1 MHHRAPQ
8 SAAEEHEMNVKNNEG
23 GSKPAAQPLD
33 IVIGAAPG
41 LILGAVLYGFSSGI
55 GAHLPPGWTD
65 LLQGGAIFVGLIGAL
80 LGIRL
85 RTARAARKG

>member
-1 MHHRAPQ
+1 
-8 SAAEEHEMNVKNNEG
+8 
-23 GSKPAAQPLD
+23 
-33 IVIGAAPG
+33 
-41 LILGAVLYGFSSGI
+41 VLYGFSSGI

>member
-1 MHHRAPQ
+1 M
-8 SAAEEHEMNVKNNEG
+8 SDKDSG
-23 GSKPAAQPLD
+23 GGGKPAAQPLD

-41 LILGAVLYGFSSGI
+41 LILGAVLYGFSGGI
-55 GAHLPPGWTD
+55 GAHLSPGWTD
-65 LLQGGAIFVGLIGAL
+65 LLQGGAIFVGLVGVL

>member
-1 MHHRAPQ
+1 M
-8 SAAEEHEMNVKNNEG
+8 SEKGSGG

-41 LILGAVLYGFSSGI
+41 LILGAMLYGFSGGI
-55 GAHLPPGWTD
+55 GGHLSPGWTE
-65 LLQGGAIFVGLIGAL
+65 LLQGGAIFVGLVGAL
-80 LGIRL
+80 LGIRW